1 MCVNDGLIDEQFEI
15 LSVRKRSLVSSLSS
29 IAFFL
34 AQVYQETS
42 VSLSLSLRTIFIPSC
57 YSYNLSL
64 VIIF

>member
-34 AQVYQETS
+34 AQV
-42 VSLSLSLRTIFIPSC
+42 
-57 YSYNLSL
+57 
-64 VIIF
+64 